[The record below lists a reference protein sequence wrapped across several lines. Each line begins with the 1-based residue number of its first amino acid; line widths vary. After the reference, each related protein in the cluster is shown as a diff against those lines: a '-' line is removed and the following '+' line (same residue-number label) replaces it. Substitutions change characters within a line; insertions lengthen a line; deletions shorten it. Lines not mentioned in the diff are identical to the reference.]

1 MKLLLRWIFNAGAM
15 LLIARF
21 IDGIEL
27 SGFYAALITVL
38 ILGLVNALIKP
49 ILLLLTL
56 PVNILTLGLL
66 TFVINAGL
74 FWLTGTIVEGFSVAW
89 FWPVVIGAILMSISS
104 WIIVSFL
111 YSEK

>member
-15 LLIARF
+15 LLIARY

-27 SGFYAALITVL
+27 TGLYAALITVL
-38 ILGLVNALIKP
+38 ILGLVNAAIKP
-49 ILLLLTL
+49 FLILLTL

-66 TFVINAGL
+66 TFVINSFL
-74 FWLTGTIVEGFSVAW
+74 FWLTGTIVDGFEVTW
-89 FWPVVIGAILMSISS
+89 FFPALWGAILMSIAS

-111 YSEK
+111 YND